1 MSSTKEYETQ
11 SSAEAQFVK
20 DVDKFDMI
28 LQAYEYETADDRP
41 KELEEFFQS
50 TEGIDFVWRFLFVSP
65 VVSPVASP
73 VVSPGACEVFLF
85 TWFYTIFASL
95 VIGTYNFRLIFWHYG
110 PS

>member
-20 DVDKFDMI
+20 DVDRFDMI
-28 LQAYEYETADDRP
+28 LQAYEYEMADDRP

-65 VVSPVASP
+65 VVSP
-73 VVSPGACEVFLF
+73 GACEVFLF
-85 TWFYTIFASL
+85 TWFYTIFALL